1 MEKCPRAFCV
11 AYSVICHNP
20 CDVLSSVWHRG
31 DNLLV
36 WVIDTLL
43 EVLTGTSEAP
53 GIARRTECAV
63 CVCKCVGAHVHFL
76 HRDHCLTRKVNRGDL
91 IPAELSEE

>member
-31 DNLLV
+31 NNLLV

-63 CVCKCVGAHVHFL
+63 CVSVWEHMCIFCTGIIVL
-76 HRDHCLTRKVNRGDL
+76 HGRST
-91 IPAELSEE
+91 AET

>member
-31 DNLLV
+31 NNLLV

-63 CVCKCVGAHVHFL
+63 YVSVWEHMCIFL

>member
-63 CVCKCVGAHVHFL
+63 CVCKCVGAHVHFSAQGSL
-76 HRDHCLTRKVNRGDL
+76 PYTEGQPRRLNPC
-91 IPAELSEE
+91 